1 MLPTFAEKSGI
12 MGRYDRNRINVSP
25 EQQERIRNYRV
36 FIGGA
41 GIGSLVAECA
51 LRLGFEHITVVDMD
65 SVEESNLNRQNYTHR
80 DIGLSKAEA
89 MGDRLRAIN
98 PGAEIVVMDTEVTHD
113 NVRGLTDGCDA
124 AVNALDFTTDIPLE
138 LDDVCLDRGIPVL
151 HPYNIGFSSCVMVL
165 TPGSPTL
172 RKLLPEGASPAGF
185 EKRAVEHV
193 IRHFDRIAEPK
204 LYLDRILWKYEEEG
218 GVLPPPQLSVAS
230 SMLAGMCTD
239 ILFRLATGSVVK
251 TFPKFYF
258 YSIADDVL

>member
-1 MLPTFAEKSGI
+1 MLPTFAKKSEI
-12 MGRYDRNRINVSP
+12 MGRYDRNRIYISAG
-25 EQQERIRNYRV
+25 QQERIRSYRV

-65 SVEESNLNRQNYTHR
+65 S
-80 DIGLSKAEA
+80 AEA
-89 MGDRLRAIN
+89 IGGRLKAIN
-98 PGAEIVVMDTEVTHD
+98 PDADIVVKNTAMTHD
-113 NVRGLTDGCDA
+113 NVRELIDGCDA

-138 LDDVCLDRGIPVL
+138 FDDVCLGRGIPVL

-165 TPGSPTL
+165 TLGSPTL
-172 RKLLPEGASPAGF
+172 RELLPEGTSPAGF

-193 IRHFDRIAEPK
+193 
-204 LYLDRILWKYEEEG
+204 
-218 GVLPPPQLSVAS
+218 PPPQLSVAS

>member
-1 MLPTFAEKSGI
+1 MLPTFAEKSEI
-12 MGRYDRNRINVSP
+12 MGRYDRNRIYISAG
-25 EQQERIRNYRV
+25 QQERIRSYRV

-51 LRLGFEHITVVDMD
+51 LRLGFERITVVDMD
-65 SVEESNLNRQNYTHR
+65 SVEESNLNRQNYTYK
-80 DIGLSKAEA
+80 DIGLSKTEA
-89 MGDRLRAIN
+89 IGGRLRAIN
-98 PGAEIVVMDTEVTHD
+98 PDADIVVKNTAVTHD
-113 NVRGLTDGCDA
+113 NVRELIGGCDA

-165 TPGSPTL
+165 VPGSPTL
-172 RKLLPEGASPAGF
+172 RELLPEGASPAGF

-218 GVLPPPQLSVAS
+218 GILPPPQLSVAS

>member
-1 MLPTFAEKSGI
+1 MLPTFAEKSEI
-12 MGRYDRNRINVSP
+12 MGRYDRNRIYISAG
-25 EQQERIRNYRV
+25 QQERIRSYRV

-41 GIGSLVAECA
+41 GIGSLVA
-51 LRLGFEHITVVDMD
+51 
-65 SVEESNLNRQNYTHR
+65 
-80 DIGLSKAEA
+80 
-89 MGDRLRAIN
+89 DRLKAIN
-98 PGAEIVVMDTEVTHD
+98 PDADIVVKNTAVTHD
-113 NVRGLTDGCDA
+113 NVRELIDGCDA

-165 TPGSPTL
+165 VPGSPRL
-172 RKLLPEGASPAGF
+172 RELLPEGASPAGF

-230 SMLAGMCTD
+230 SMLAGMCT
-239 ILFRLATGSVVK
+239 
-251 TFPKFYF
+251 YF

>member
-1 MLPTFAEKSGI
+1 MLPTFAEKSEI
-12 MGRYDRNRINVSP
+12 MGRYDRNRIYISAG
-25 EQQERIRNYRV
+25 QQERIRSYRV

-51 LRLGFEHITVVDMD
+51 LRLGFERITVVDMD
-65 SVEESNLNRQNYTHR
+65 S
-80 DIGLSKAEA
+80 AEA
-89 MGDRLRAIN
+89 IGGRLRAIN
-98 PGAEIVVMDTEVTHD
+98 PDADIVVKNTAVTHD
-113 NVRGLTDGCDA
+113 NVRELIDGC
-124 AVNALDFTTDIPLE
+124 
-138 LDDVCLDRGIPVL
+138 GIPVL

-165 TPGSPTL
+165 VPGSPTL
-172 RKLLPEGASPAGF
+172 RELLPEGASPTGF

>member
-1 MLPTFAEKSGI
+1 MLPTFAEKSEI
-12 MGRYDRNRINVSP
+12 MGRYDRNRIYISAG
-25 EQQERIRNYRV
+25 QQERIRSYRV

-51 LRLGFEHITVVDMD
+51 LRLGFERITVVDMD
-65 SVEESNLNRQNYTHR
+65 L
-80 DIGLSKAEA
+80 AEA
-89 MGDRLRAIN
+89 IGDRLRAIN
-98 PGAEIVVMDTEVTHD
+98 PDADIVVKNTAVTHD
-113 NVRGLTDGCDA
+113 NVRELIDGCDA

-165 TPGSPTL
+165 TPGSPRL
-172 RKLLPEGASPAGF
+172 RELLPEGASPAGF

>member
-1 MLPTFAEKSGI
+1 MLPTFAKKSEI
-12 MGRYDRNRINVSP
+12 MGRYDRNRIYISAG
-25 EQQERIRNYRV
+25 QQERIRSYRV

-65 SVEESNLNRQNYTHR
+65 S
-80 DIGLSKAEA
+80 AEA
-89 MGDRLRAIN
+89 IGGRLKAIN
-98 PGAEIVVMDTEVTHD
+98 PDADIVVKNTAMTHD
-113 NVRGLTDGCDA
+113 NVRELIDGCDA

-138 LDDVCLDRGIPVL
+138 FDDVCLGRGIPVL

-165 TPGSPTL
+165 TLGSPTL
-172 RKLLPEGASPAGF
+172 RELLPEGTSPAGF
-185 EKRAVEHV
+185 EKRA
-193 IRHFDRIAEPK
+193 
-204 LYLDRILWKYEEEG
+204 LWKYEEEG

>member
-1 MLPTFAEKSGI
+1 MLPTFAEKSEI
-12 MGRYDRNRINVSP
+12 MGRYDRNRIYISAG
-25 EQQERIRNYRV
+25 QQERIRSYRV

-51 LRLGFEHITVVDMD
+51 LRLGFERITVVDMD
-65 SVEESNLNRQNYTHR
+65 S
-80 DIGLSKAEA
+80 AEA
-89 MGDRLRAIN
+89 IG
-98 PGAEIVVMDTEVTHD
+98 
-113 NVRGLTDGCDA
+113 DA

-138 LDDVCLDRGIPVL
+138 LDDVCLGRGIPVL

-165 TPGSPTL
+165 THGSPTL
-172 RKLLPEGASPAGF
+172 RELLPEGASPTGF

-193 IRHFDRIAEPK
+193 IRHFDWIAEPK

-218 GVLPPPQLSVAS
+218 GILPPPQLSVAS
-230 SMLAGMCTD
+230 NMLAGMCTD

>member
-1 MLPTFAEKSGI
+1 M
-12 MGRYDRNRINVSP
+12 
-25 EQQERIRNYRV
+25 
-36 FIGGA
+36 
-41 GIGSLVAECA
+41 
-51 LRLGFEHITVVDMD
+51 
-65 SVEESNLNRQNYTHR
+65 TH
-80 DIGLSKAEA
+80 
-89 MGDRLRAIN
+89 
-98 PGAEIVVMDTEVTHD
+98 
-113 NVRGLTDGCDA
+113 
-124 AVNALDFTTDIPLE
+124 PLE

-165 TPGSPTL
+165 VPGSPTL
-172 RKLLPEGASPAGF
+172 RELLPEGASPAGF